1 MHRFL
6 PAETIL
12 EIAPGYGRWTQFLKD
27 RCESMVVV
35 DLSPKCIEHCKE
47 RFAGDS
53 RITYHVNDGRSLDAI
68 PDQSIDFVFSFDSLV
83 HAESD
88 VIRAYLNQLGR
99 KLKRNG
105 AGFMH
110 HSNIGAYRRR
120 LNVWKAYHRLP
131 EIMRRKLV
139 LEPRLESLMSI
150 NIEGWRAHSMT
161 AELFAE
167 HCRESGMQCVSQE
180 LFSWVKGT
188 CLIDGI
194 SVFTPIG
201 SKWARETIRW
211 ENKDF
216 LRDARVIRKLAH
228 LYRAEPQLPGTVMPG
243 RELMSECGQATKDEP
258 NTAA

>member
-1 MHRFL
+1 MPTIAANLEMWNEVCTWSTEGDEWSNGFGGTDSLWWFLLYPRMHRFL
-6 PAETIL
+6 PAQSVL
-12 EIAPGYGRWTQFLKD
+12 EIAQGDGRGTQFLKD
-27 RCESMVVV
+27 GCESLVVV
-35 DLSPKCIEHCKE
+35 YLSPKCIEHCKE

-88 VIRAYLNQLGR
+88 VIRAYLNQLSR

-110 HSNIGAYRRR
+110 HSNIGSYRGR
-120 LNVWKAYHRLP
+120 LTVWKAYHRLP
-131 EIMRRKLV
+131 EIMRSKV
-139 LEPRLESLMSI
+139 LREAQLESLMSI

-188 CLIDGI
+188 CLIDAI

-201 SKWARETIRW
+201 SKWARETVR
-211 ENKDF
+211 
-216 LRDARVIRKLAH
+216 
-228 LYRAEPQLPGTVMPG
+228 
-243 RELMSECGQATKDEP
+243 
-258 NTAA
+258 